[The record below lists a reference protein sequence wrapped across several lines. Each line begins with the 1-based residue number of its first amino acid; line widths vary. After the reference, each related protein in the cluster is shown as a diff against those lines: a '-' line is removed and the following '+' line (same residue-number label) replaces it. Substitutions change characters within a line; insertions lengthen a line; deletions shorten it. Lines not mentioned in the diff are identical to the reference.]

1 MTAVKERP
9 RVAVPRPREGAGRF
23 VALLLLVAA
32 CWGTLLA
39 VTPSATGDPVLVTTS
54 PGSTEVVKSP
64 DAVVLKFDRPVPA
77 ALATVRVLDP
87 DGSQVVYTRPS
98 HVDGRDDTV
107 SVPMPAERHEGTY
120 AVAWTLPS
128 SRLDPVSGSFTFDVS
143 YPIQPDGVP
152 EIETTRDPVV
162 TAVHLTAGTLAV
174 AAMVLLTGLA
184 FFAAAI
190 GPAAARTRATR
201 RLVKTT
207 WWLLAGGTLAALVS
221 SGPYAAWVPLRDAFD
236 PRLLAGAFE
245 SDAGGALLARLATLV
260 PATLGLALLLK
271 SPPAT
276 TAVDRRLR
284 GAAVLGC
291 ASAVLATWTF
301 ADPRPPGTPPVLAL
315 AADIALLAA
324 LAIPAGGLVLLRYPV
339 ARDRHTASRFA
350 SALAGCAVVLVVAA
364 SAQAWSGHG
373 LGRLPAGALAVAA
386 VVAWLVARGP
396 LKARLGGR
404 ITRGTAVLLT
414 AALLAVAGTAQ
425 AWSSHRLGWLP
436 AGALALAAV
445 LADFAWFVARRP
457 ATAQL
462 GRRITAVAGATVVLT
477 VATATLLALD
487 SGQSAHAQG
496 PAGQAPA
503 AIRQQ
508 AAPTRL
514 AYDTGALDLVVIP
527 TAGRLDVRVSVLG
540 PQAAETTVTAAL
552 GPTPVPLDRA
562 GSGYWAGQA
571 STLGPGRSDL
581 ALTLRTGDGRT
592 QTVKQPI
599 DVR

>member
-64 DAVVLKFDRPVPA
+64 DAVVLTFDRPVPA

-98 HVDGRDDTV
+98 HVDGRDDTI

-120 AVAWTLPS
+120 AVAWTVPS
-128 SRLDPVSGSFTFDVS
+128 SRLEPVSGSFTFDVS

-162 TAVHLTAGTLAV
+162 AAVHLTARTLAV
-174 AAMVLLTGLA
+174 AAMVVLTGLA
-184 FFAAAI
+184 FFIAAI
-190 GPAAARTRATR
+190 GPAAARARATR

-207 WWLLAGGTLAALVS
+207 WWLLAGGTLVALVS
-221 SGPYAAWVPLRDAFD
+221 FGPYAAWVPWRDAFD

-245 SDAGGALLARLATLV
+245 ADGGGALLARLATLV
-260 PATLGLALLLK
+260 PATLGLALLVK
-271 SPPAT
+271 STPAA
-276 TAVDRRLR
+276 TAGDRRLR
-284 GAAVLGC
+284 GATVLGC
-291 ASAVLATWTF
+291 AAAVLATWTF
-301 ADPRPPGTPPVLAL
+301 ADPRPPGAPPVLAL
-315 AADIALLAA
+315 AADIGLLAA
-324 LAIPAGGLVLLRYPV
+324 LAVPAGGLVLLRFPV
-339 ARDRHTASRFA
+339 ARHRHTVSRFA
-350 SALAGCAVVLVVAA
+350 WSVAGC
-364 SAQAWSGHG
+364 
-373 LGRLPAGALAVAA
+373 
-386 VVAWLVARGP
+386 
-396 LKARLGGR
+396 
-404 ITRGTAVLLT
+404 

-425 AWSSHRLGWLP
+425 AWSGRRLGWLS
-436 AGALALAAV
+436 AGALVLAAV
-445 LADFAWFVARRP
+445 LAVLACFVARHPVKAR
-457 ATAQL
+457 L
-462 GRRITAVAGATVVLT
+462 GGRITAAAGSAVVIT

-487 SGQSAHAQG
+487 PGQSAHAQG

-527 TAGRLDVRVSVLG
+527 AAGRLDVRVSVLG
-540 PQAAETTVTAAL
+540 PQSADTTVTAAL
-552 GPTPVPLDRA
+552 GPTPVPLDHA
-562 GSGYWAGQA
+562 GPGYWTGRA
-571 STLGPGRSDL
+571 SAPGPGRWEL
-581 ALTLRTGDGRT
+581 ALTLRAGDGRT
-592 QTVKQPI
+592 RTVKQPI